1 MSKIS
6 SFKSM
11 ENKHDVCRG
20 YNCIK
25 KFSEVLREY
34 AMKIINFKKK
44 KMKLLKNSS
53 RNHMKM
59 QKSVIFVKKKLK
71 INIGKIKN
79 VAKSEII
86 FIVQKNIEVLLIPY
100 VF

>member
-11 ENKHDVCRG
+11 ENKHDVYRG
-20 YNCIK
+20 YNCMK
-25 KFSEVLREY
+25 KFSEIFREY

-44 KMKLLKNSS
+44 KMKFLKNSS
-53 RNHMKM
+53 MNHMKM

-79 VAKSEII
+79 IAKSEII
-86 FIVQKNIEVLLIPY
+86 FIVQENIEMLLIPY

>member
-1 MSKIS
+1 
-6 SFKSM
+6 M
-11 ENKHDVCRG
+11 ENKHDVYWG
-20 YNCIK
+20 YNCMK
-25 KFSEVLREY
+25 KFSEILREY

-44 KMKLLKNSS
+44 ETKLLKNSS
-53 RNHMKM
+53 MNHMKM

-79 VAKSEII
+79 IAKSEII
-86 FIVQKNIEVLLIPY
+86 FIVQENIEMLLIPY